1 METKNKVNLAIGIFG
16 ALIVLMVVFILVPF
30 FQKISI
36 NSKEL
41 TSQKENLAVLEAK
54 AANLERFKNL
64 YSGLREIL
72 EKIDDLFVNAEV
84 PVEFIGFLEDI
95 SSESNLAIKIVPSG
109 EERGGYWPSL
119 SFQMTGTGSFDD
131 LLKFLEKLENSPY
144 LIEVKNVSVGALPE
158 KEALPGWVKATFS
171 LKVFAHD

>member
-1 METKNKVNLAIGIFG
+1 MIV
-16 ALIVLMVVFILVPF
+16 LIVVFVLVPF

-84 PVEFIGFLEDI
+84 PVEFIGFLEDT
-95 SSESNLAIKIVPSG
+95 SSKSNLTIKIVPSTQKAEG
-109 EERGGYWPSL
+109 DHWPSL
-119 SFQMTGTGSFDD
+119 SFQMTNKGSFDAF
-131 LLKFLEKLENSPY
+131 LKFLEKLENSPY
-144 LIEVKNVSVGALPE
+144 LMEIKNVNVSNLPE
-158 KEALPGWVKATFS
+158 KEALPGWIEATFS
-171 LKVFAHD
+171 LKVFAK

>member
-1 METKNKVNLAIGIFG
+1 METKNKVNLTIGVFG
-16 ALIVLMVVFILVPF
+16 ALVALTVAFVLIPF

-41 TSQKENLAVLEAK
+41 TSQKENLALLEAK

-64 YSGLREIL
+64 YSGLKEIL

-84 PVEFIGFLEDI
+84 PVEFIGFLEDT
-95 SSESNLAIKIVPSG
+95 SSESNLTIKMVPSG
-109 EERGGYWPSL
+109 EEEGGYWPSL
-119 SFQMTGTGSFDD
+119 SFQITCMGSFDD

-144 LIEVKNVSVGALPE
+144 LIEIKNVSIGDLPE
-158 KEALPGWVKATFS
+158 KEALQGEVKATFS
-171 LKVFAHD
+171 LKVFAK